1 MSGRPPTK
9 VGGVETFVCPAGSR
23 FAGKKYMCHGG
34 TLGCMANNS
43 DCCNAD
49 NSAPACPS
57 LVMMPSPPMQLTS
70 LMHRP
75 EVVLEMDICL
85 KVTEDVCEVLGAAC
99 EKNPDSALCP
109 KIQAFCSFPT

>member
-57 LVMMPSPPMQLTS
+57 LVT
-70 LMHRP
+70 RP
-75 EVVLEMDICL
+75 EAVLEMDICL
-85 KVTEDVCEVLGAAC
+85 KISEDVCEVLGAVC
-99 EKNPDSALCP
+99 EKNPDSVLCP
-109 KIQAFCSFPT
+109 KIQAFCGFPESPSENI